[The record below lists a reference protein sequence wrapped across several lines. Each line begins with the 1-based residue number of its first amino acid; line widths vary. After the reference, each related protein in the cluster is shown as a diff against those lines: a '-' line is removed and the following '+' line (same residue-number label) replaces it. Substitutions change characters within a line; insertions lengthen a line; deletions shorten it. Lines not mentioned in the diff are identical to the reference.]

1 MLKVVSL
8 YAIRIFLHIIL
19 PKCYE
24 FRVTGKR
31 MFLNSLLFSFSH
43 LLLFSSSP
51 LLLFPIFHYSIF
63 PLYSLYSLLNA

>member
-31 MFLNSLLFSFSH
+31 TFRLFDFSSLPNLPLLFAPTVLPTTCS
-43 LLLFSSSP
+43 
-51 LLLFPIFHYSIF
+51 
-63 PLYSLYSLLNA
+63 